1 MIARRAC
8 LLAGTAIL
16 AMSGTAHAV
25 AAPADTAIATATA
38 DVPADAAAADPAD
51 GAEIVVLGFGQ
62 ARSVQTITARDIAV
76 LTPGTTPLKAI
87 AKLPGVNFQAAD
99 AFGAYEWSSR
109 ISIRGFNQNQLGF
122 TLDGVPLGDMSY
134 GNSNGLHIS
143 RALISENIGATSVAQ
158 GAGALGT
165 ASTGNLGGTIMFESR
180 DPSNDLDLAASGTYG
195 SDATYRGFV
204 RLDSGDLT
212 GNGLK
217 GYVSYGYLKTD
228 KWKGFGEQRQHQANV
243 KLVQDL
249 GDRGSLTGFFNF
261 SDRREQDY
269 QDLSLD
275 MIDRLG
281 LKTDNISNDFPLAT
295 RLAQIY
301 QNQATR
307 AGSATAALPYPTVG
321 LTFPAPYETVDDAYF
336 DAAGLRRDYLGGA
349 TFDGKLTD
357 ALSVKLTGYFH
368 NNHGQ
373 GLWFLPY
380 TPTPGG
386 SALSVRSTEYDMTR
400 GGALGHVAWEAG
412 PNRLEV
418 GGWYESNAF
427 RNARRFYGLADQ
439 ATPSRDALSFQ
450 SNPFATQFDV
460 KFDTTTAMYYV
471 SDRLELGA
479 LTLNGGWKGY
489 KVTNRAKQ
497 LVGNLASGTID
508 AKDYFLPQAG
518 AVYALGGSTELFA
531 TFTQNMRA
539 FTSAAVGGSP
549 FATTQVGFDLIRDT
563 LKPEKSDSY
572 EVGGRFRAAGFQAS
586 AAAYYVDFTNRLL
599 SLVNGVASVGNPT
612 TLQNVGDVRNYGF
625 EATAL
630 YKVIPAVSLF
640 ASYSYNKSEFRD
652 DVLNTNGTVNT
663 ATAGKTVPDSPRHM
677 VKGEIVYNDDR
688 FLARIGADYMS
699 RRFFTYENDQSV
711 AGRVLLDATI
721 GYTFATTGPLKGFA
735 IEGSVTNL
743 TDKNYVSTVGSNGFG
758 ARGDNQTLLAGAPR
772 QFFVTLRRGF

>member
-16 AMSGTAHAV
+16 AMSGTARA
-25 AAPADTAIATATA
+25 ADAPADTAVATAAATA
-38 DVPADAAAADPAD
+38 DVPADASITD
-51 GAEIVVLGFGQ
+51 GSDGSEIVVLGFGQ

-143 RALISENIGATSVAQ
+143 RALISENTGAVSVAQ

-165 ASTGNLGGTIMFESR
+165 ASTGNLGGTIMFTSR
-180 DPSNDLDLAASGTYG
+180 DPSENMDLAASGTYG

-228 KWKGFGEQRQHQANV
+228 KWKGYGEQRQHQANV

-275 MIDRLG
+275 MIRRLG
-281 LKTDNISNDFPLAT
+281 LRTDNISNNFPLAVQI
-295 RLAQIY
+295 AQVLQSGGTNY
-301 QNQATR
+301 
-307 AGSATAALPYPTVG
+307 
-321 LTFPAPYETVDDAYF
+321 PAPYVSADDAYF

-349 TFDGKLTD
+349 TFDGRLND
-357 ALSVKLTGYFH
+357 ALSVRLTGYFH

-386 SALSVRSTEYDMTR
+386 SALSVRATEYDMTR
-400 GGALGHVAWEAG
+400 GGALGNVAWEAG

-427 RNARRFYGLADQ
+427 RNARRFYGLANQ
-439 ATPSRDALSFQ
+439 ATPSRNALSFQ

-471 SDRLELGA
+471 ADRLELGA

-508 AKDYFLPQAG
+508 AKDYFLPQVG

-572 EVGGRFRAAGFQAS
+572 EVGGRVRAAGFQAS
-586 AAAYYVDFTNRLL
+586 AAAYYVDFSNRLL
-599 SLVNGVASVGNPT
+599 SLVNGVASIGNPT

-625 EATAL
+625 EATAQ
-630 YKVIPAVSLF
+630 YKLIPALALF

-652 DVLNTNGTVNT
+652 DVLNTNGSVNT
-663 ATAGKTVPDSPRHM
+663 ATAGKIVPDSPRHM
-677 VKGEIVYNDDR
+677 VKGEIVYDDSR

-699 RRFFTYENDQSV
+699 RRFFTFENDQSV
-711 AGRVLLDATI
+711 SGRVLLDATI

-743 TDKNYVSTVGSNGFG
+743 TDKDYVGTVGSNGFG